1 MKKELG
7 DFAYSRVHNEDS
19 NNGDTSRSKISNQ
32 SLLVLEDFKKKQYWK
47 DKEFS

>member
-7 DFAYSRVHNEDS
+7 DFAISRVRDEDS
-19 NNGDTSRSKISNQ
+19 NNAATSRTKISNQ

-47 DKEFS
+47 DK